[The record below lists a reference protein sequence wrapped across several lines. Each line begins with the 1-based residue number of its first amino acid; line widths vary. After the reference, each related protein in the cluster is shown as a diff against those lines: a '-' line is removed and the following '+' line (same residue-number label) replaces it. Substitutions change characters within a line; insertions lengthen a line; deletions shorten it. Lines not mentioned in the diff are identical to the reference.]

1 MSSPTNSV
9 PYGVQILQKISD
21 KCPRLSRIID
31 RENLYK
37 YSVLVLTF
45 ITYAAYHAS
54 RKPISVVKIVLYQN
68 CSEVTTPA
76 PINNTDPDWCNWAP
90 FNAENHSALFGTLD
104 SAFLF
109 AYAIAMFFS
118 GLIAERVNIRI
129 FLTIGMI
136 LSGTAC
142 SMFGLAH
149 FYNIHSMWYFI
160 GVQIFG
166 GICQTTGWPGVVTA
180 MGNWFGKGNR
190 GFIFGIWNSHTSIG
204 NIIGT
209 LLASLY
215 VESNWGLSFIVP
227 GIFIITSG
235 ILNYLFLVVHPT
247 DINTDTHLNEKVQN
261 GHKALERNGI
271 RRQSSHHDY
280 NIPEENEI
288 LKGSSEEKKPST
300 SPQEVSIPLGDIS
313 SKELSLLPSNKD
325 EVKEKTEGSPILS
338 HLNGSPKKAV
348 GFIGAIKIPGV
359 VEFSMCLF
367 FAKLVSYTF
376 LYWLPNYIKNSST
389 YSPSQSADL
398 STLFDVGGIFG
409 GIAAGIFSDM
419 FGKSACTCAVMLFLA
434 IPSLYIYNLLS
445 SVSLIVNIALLV
457 IAGGLV
463 NGPYALITTAVSAEL
478 GTHSSLKGNAKAL
491 STVTSIID
499 GTGSIGAAVGP
510 LLAAYISDHFGWTS
524 VFYMLMSSNVL
535 AILLLTRLVK
545 RELQNVG

>member
-1 MSSPTNSV
+1 MASTSDPVSSAAPF
-9 PYGVQILQKISD
+9 GVQILQK
-21 KCPRLSRIID
+21 LSGKYASMNQVAD
-31 RENLYK
+31 RNNLYK

-45 ITYAAYHAS
+45 ITYVAYHAS

-68 CSEVTTPA
+68 CSEVTPPNGT
-76 PINNTDPDWCNWAP
+76 NTSDPDWCNWLP
-90 FNAENHSALFGTLD
+90 FNEKNHTALFGTLD

-118 GLIAERVNIRI
+118 GFIGERVNIRI

-136 LSGTAC
+136 LSGIAC

-149 FYNIHSMWYFI
+149 YYDIHSMWYFI
-160 GVQIFG
+160 AVQIFG
-166 GICQTTGWPGVVTA
+166 GIFQTTGWPGVVTA

-204 NIIGT
+204 NIVGT

-227 GIFIITSG
+227 GVFIIFCG
-235 ILNYLFLVVHPT
+235 LLNYLFLVAHPS
-247 DINTDTHLNEKVQN
+247 DVNCTHLKEITQN
-261 GHKALERNGI
+261 GR
-271 RRQSSHHDY
+271 
-280 NIPEENEI
+280 
-288 LKGSSEEKKPST
+288 KKIPST
-300 SPQEVSIPLGDIS
+300 LPPQEVSLSLGDIS
-313 SKELSLLPSNKD
+313 PKELSLLPSHKD
-325 EVKEKTEGSPILS
+325 EIKERTEGSPILS
-338 HLNGSPKKAV
+338 PLNGSSKRAV

-359 VEFSMCLF
+359 IEFSMCLF

-376 LYWLPNYIKNSST
+376 LYWLPNYIKASST
-389 YSPSQSADL
+389 YSPSMSADL

-409 GIAAGIFSDM
+409 GIAAGIFSDKS
-419 FGKSACTCAVMLFLA
+419 GKSACTCAVMLLMA
-434 IPSLYIYNLLS
+434 IPALYTYNLLS
-445 SVSLIVNIALLV
+445 SLNLYTNIALLL
-457 IAGGLV
+457 IAGALV

-510 LLAAYISDHFGWTS
+510 LLAAYISSMFGWTS
-524 VFYMLMSSNVL
+524 VFYMLMGSNVF

-545 RELQNVG
+545 REIQNIA

>member
-1 MSSPTNSV
+1 MSSPTNSI
-9 PYGVQILQKISD
+9 PYGVQILQKISN
-21 KCPRLSRIID
+21 KYPRLTRIVD

-37 YSVLVLTF
+37 YSVLILTF

-68 CSEVTTPA
+68 CSDVTTPA
-76 PINNTDPDWCNWAP
+76 PINNTDPDWCNWEP
-90 FNAENHSALFGTLD
+90 FNAEHHNALFGTLD

-109 AYAIAMFFS
+109 SYGIAMFFS
-118 GLIAERVNIRI
+118 GIIAERVNIRI
-129 FLTIGMI
+129 FLTIGML

-149 FYNIHSMWYFI
+149 YYNIHSMWYFI

-235 ILNYLFLVVHPT
+235 IINYLFLVVHPS
-247 DINTDTHLNEKVQN
+247 DINSDSHLNEKVQN

-271 RRQSSHHDY
+271 RRQSPHRDY
-280 NIPEENEI
+280 NVPEENEI
-288 LKGSSEEKKPST
+288 LKGSSEE
-300 SPQEVSIPLGDIS
+300 
-313 SKELSLLPSNKD
+313 D

-359 VEFSMCLF
+359 IEFSMCLF

-376 LYWLPNYIKNSST
+376 LYWLPNYIKYSST

-434 IPSLYIYNLLS
+434 IPSLYAYNLLS

-457 IAGGLV
+457 VAGGLV

-478 GTHSSLKGNAKAL
+478 GTHSSLKGNSKAL

-510 LLAAYISDHFGWTS
+510 LLAAYISDLFDWTS
-524 VFYMLMSSNVL
+524 VFYMLMGSNVL

-545 RELQNVG
+545 RELQNVD

>member
-1 MSSPTNSV
+1 MSSPTNSI
-9 PYGVQILQKISD
+9 PYGVQILQKISN
-21 KCPRLSRIID
+21 KYPRLTRIVD

-37 YSVLVLTF
+37 YSVLILTF

-68 CSEVTTPA
+68 CSDVTTPA
-76 PINNTDPDWCNWAP
+76 PINNTDPDWCNWEP
-90 FNAENHSALFGTLD
+90 FNAEHHNALFGTLD

-109 AYAIAMFFS
+109 SYGIAMFFS
-118 GLIAERVNIRI
+118 GIIAERVNIRI
-129 FLTIGMI
+129 FLTIGML

-149 FYNIHSMWYFI
+149 YYNIHSMWYFI

-235 ILNYLFLVVHPT
+235 IINYLFLVVHPS
-247 DINTDTHLNEKVQN
+247 DINSDSHLNEKVQN
-261 GHKALERNGI
+261 GH
-271 RRQSSHHDY
+271 
-280 NIPEENEI
+280 
-288 LKGSSEEKKPST
+288 
-300 SPQEVSIPLGDIS
+300 
-313 SKELSLLPSNKD
+313 KD

-359 VEFSMCLF
+359 IEFSMCLF

-376 LYWLPNYIKNSST
+376 LYWLPNYIKYSST

-434 IPSLYIYNLLS
+434 IPSLYAYNLLS

-457 IAGGLV
+457 VAGGLV

-478 GTHSSLKGNAKAL
+478 GTHSSLKGNSKAL

-510 LLAAYISDHFGWTS
+510 LLAAYISDLFDWTS
-524 VFYMLMSSNVL
+524 VFYMLMGSNVL

-545 RELQNVG
+545 RELQNVD

>member
-261 GHKALERNGI
+261 GHK
-271 RRQSSHHDY
+271 
-280 NIPEENEI
+280 
-288 LKGSSEEKKPST
+288 
-300 SPQEVSIPLGDIS
+300 
-313 SKELSLLPSNKD
+313 D

>member
-9 PYGVQILQKISD
+9 PYGVQILQKVSD
-21 KCPRLSRIID
+21 KCPSLSRIVD

-68 CSEVTTPA
+68 CSEVTTSP

-90 FNAENHSALFGTLD
+90 FNVENHSALFGTLD

-118 GLIAERVNIRI
+118 GIIAERVNIRI
-129 FLTIGMI
+129 FLTIGML

-149 FYNIHSMWYFI
+149 YYNIHSMWYFI

-235 ILNYLFLVVHPT
+235 ILNYLFLVVHPS
-247 DINTDTHLNEKVQN
+247 DINSNTHLNEKVQN
-261 GHKALERNGI
+261 GH
-271 RRQSSHHDY
+271 
-280 NIPEENEI
+280 
-288 LKGSSEEKKPST
+288 
-300 SPQEVSIPLGDIS
+300 
-313 SKELSLLPSNKD
+313 KD

-359 VEFSMCLF
+359 IEFSMCLF

-376 LYWLPNYIKNSST
+376 LYWLPNYIKYSST

-434 IPSLYIYNLLS
+434 IPSLYAYNLLS
-445 SVSLIVNIALLV
+445 SVNLIVNIALLV

-478 GTHSSLKGNAKAL
+478 GTHSSLKGNSKAL

-510 LLAAYISDHFGWTS
+510 LLAAYISNLFGWTS
-524 VFYMLMSSNVL
+524 VFYMLMGSNVL

>member
-1 MSSPTNSV
+1 
-9 PYGVQILQKISD
+9 
-21 KCPRLSRIID
+21 
-31 RENLYK
+31 YK

-68 CSEVTTPA
+68 CSEATTPA

-90 FNAENHSALFGTLD
+90 FNAKNHSALFGTLD

-118 GLIAERVNIRI
+118 GIIAERVNIRI
-129 FLTIGMI
+129 FLTIGML

-149 FYNIHSMWYFI
+149 YYNIHSMWYFI

-227 GIFIITSG
+227 GIFIIASG
-235 ILNYLFLVVHPT
+235 ILNYLFLVVHPS
-247 DINTDTHLNEKVQN
+247 DINSDSHLNEKVQN
-261 GHKALERNGI
+261 GCKASERNGI
-271 RRQSSHHDY
+271 RRQSPHRDY

-288 LKGSSEEKKPST
+288 LKGSSEE
-300 SPQEVSIPLGDIS
+300 
-313 SKELSLLPSNKD
+313 
-325 EVKEKTEGSPILS
+325 
-338 HLNGSPKKAV
+338 
-348 GFIGAIKIPGV
+348 GV
-359 VEFSMCLF
+359 IEFSMCLF

-376 LYWLPNYIKNSST
+376 LYWLPNYIKYSST

-434 IPSLYIYNLLS
+434 IPSLYAYNLLS

-457 IAGGLV
+457 VAGGLV

-478 GTHSSLKGNAKAL
+478 GTHSSLKGNSKAL

-510 LLAAYISDHFGWTS
+510 LLAAYISNLFGWTS
-524 VFYMLMSSNVL
+524 VFYMLMGSNVL
-535 AILLLTRLVK
+535 AILVSF
-545 RELQNVG
+545 

>member
-1 MSSPTNSV
+1 MSSTTNSV
-9 PYGVQILQKISD
+9 PYGVQILQKVSD
-21 KCPRLSRIID
+21 KCPSLNRIID

-68 CSEVTTPA
+68 CSEATTPA

-118 GLIAERVNIRI
+118 GIIAERVNIRI
-129 FLTIGMI
+129 FLTIGML

-149 FYNIHSMWYFI
+149 YYNIHSMWYFI

-227 GIFIITSG
+227 GIFIIASG
-235 ILNYLFLVVHPT
+235 ILNYLFLVVHPS
-247 DINTDTHLNEKVQN
+247 DINSDTHLNEKVQN
-261 GHKALERNGI
+261 GH
-271 RRQSSHHDY
+271 
-280 NIPEENEI
+280 
-288 LKGSSEEKKPST
+288 
-300 SPQEVSIPLGDIS
+300 
-313 SKELSLLPSNKD
+313 KD

-359 VEFSMCLF
+359 IEFSMCLF

-376 LYWLPNYIKNSST
+376 LYWLPNYIKYSSD

-434 IPSLYIYNLLS
+434 IPSLYAYNLLS
-445 SVSLIVNIALLV
+445 SVNLIVNIALLV

-478 GTHSSLKGNAKAL
+478 GTHSSLKGNSKAL

-510 LLAAYISDHFGWTS
+510 LLAAYISNLFGWTS
-524 VFYMLMSSNVL
+524 VFYMLMGSNVL

>member
-9 PYGVQILQKISD
+9 PYGVQILQKIAD
-21 KCPRLSRIID
+21 KFPRLTRIVD

-37 YSVLVLTF
+37 YSVLILTF

-90 FNAENHSALFGTLD
+90 FNAEHHNALFGTLD

-109 AYAIAMFFS
+109 SYGIAMFFS
-118 GLIAERVNIRI
+118 GIIAERVNIRI
-129 FLTIGMI
+129 FLTIGML

-149 FYNIHSMWYFI
+149 YYNIHSMWYFI

-227 GIFIITSG
+227 GIFIISSG
-235 ILNYLFLVVHPT
+235 ILIYLFLVVHPS
-247 DINTDTHLNEKVQN
+247 DINSDSHLNEKVQN
-261 GHKALERNGI
+261 GH
-271 RRQSSHHDY
+271 
-280 NIPEENEI
+280 
-288 LKGSSEEKKPST
+288 
-300 SPQEVSIPLGDIS
+300 
-313 SKELSLLPSNKD
+313 KD

-359 VEFSMCLF
+359 IEFSMCLF

-376 LYWLPNYIKNSST
+376 LYWLPNYIKYSST

-434 IPSLYIYNLLS
+434 IPSLYAYNLLS

-457 IAGGLV
+457 VAGGLV

-478 GTHSSLKGNAKAL
+478 GTHSSLKGNSKAL

-510 LLAAYISDHFGWTS
+510 LLAAYISDLFDWTS
-524 VFYMLMSSNVL
+524 VFYMLMGSNVL

-545 RELQNVG
+545 RELQNVD

>member
-9 PYGVQILQKISD
+9 PYGVQILQKVSD
-21 KCPRLSRIID
+21 KWPSLSRIVD

-68 CSEVTTPA
+68 CSEVTTPP

-118 GLIAERVNIRI
+118 GIIAERVNIRI
-129 FLTIGMI
+129 FLTIGML

-149 FYNIHSMWYFI
+149 YYNIHSMWYFI

-235 ILNYLFLVVHPT
+235 ILNYLFLVVHPS
-247 DINTDTHLNEKVQN
+247 DINSNTHLNEKVQN
-261 GHKALERNGI
+261 GHKVRCLFYI
-271 RRQSSHHDY
+271 SHFVYFY
-280 NIPEENEI
+280 NIYYFIFI
-288 LKGSSEEKKPST
+288 LM
-300 SPQEVSIPLGDIS
+300 I
-313 SKELSLLPSNKD
+313 
-325 EVKEKTEGSPILS
+325 
-338 HLNGSPKKAV
+338 
-348 GFIGAIKIPGV
+348 
-359 VEFSMCLF
+359 
-367 FAKLVSYTF
+367 
-376 LYWLPNYIKNSST
+376 
-389 YSPSQSADL
+389 
-398 STLFDVGGIFG
+398 
-409 GIAAGIFSDM
+409 
-419 FGKSACTCAVMLFLA
+419 
-434 IPSLYIYNLLS
+434 
-445 SVSLIVNIALLV
+445 
-457 IAGGLV
+457 
-463 NGPYALITTAVSAEL
+463 
-478 GTHSSLKGNAKAL
+478 
-491 STVTSIID
+491 
-499 GTGSIGAAVGP
+499 
-510 LLAAYISDHFGWTS
+510 
-524 VFYMLMSSNVL
+524 
-535 AILLLTRLVK
+535 
-545 RELQNVG
+545 